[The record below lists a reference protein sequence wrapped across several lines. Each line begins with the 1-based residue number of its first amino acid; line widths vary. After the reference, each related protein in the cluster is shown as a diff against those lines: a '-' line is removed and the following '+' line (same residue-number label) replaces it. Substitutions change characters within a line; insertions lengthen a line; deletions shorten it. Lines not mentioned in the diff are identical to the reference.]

1 MSELNPEIIDRPE
14 AQRAMRLASY
24 ASVSVAFI
32 LIIAKTS
39 AWLATDSIAVL
50 SSLIDS
56 LLDAVASIVTLVAI
70 RHSLQPADREHRF
83 GHGKV
88 EALAALAQSAFIV
101 GSAVLLLFEAGAR
114 LLAPRAVSHGH
125 IAIYVMV
132 FSIVLTFALVL
143 FQRWAIKK
151 SGSVAISADSLHYK
165 GDLLMNAAVIAAI
178 LIVTELGW
186 VLADPIFGAAIAAYI
201 IWSAYLIV
209 RNSLD
214 MLMDRELPDD
224 ERQKIRGIALEHK
237 EVEAVHDLRTRQSG
251 LTYFIQL
258 HLEMDGDMN
267 LLQAHEIADEVE
279 LALMEAYPGAEII
292 IHQDPAG
299 VEEPPQFR

>member
-1 MSELNPEIIDRPE
+1 MSEQPTQNAANAG

-24 ASVSVAFI
+24 ASVCVAFI

-39 AWLATDSIAVL
+39 AWLATDSIAIL

-56 LLDAVASIVTLVAI
+56 FLDAVASIVTFIAI

-114 LLAPRAVSHGH
+114 SLNPRPITHGE
-125 IAIYVMV
+125 IGIYVML
-132 FSIVLTFALVL
+132 FSIVLTFCLVL
-143 FQRWAIKK
+143 VQRWAIRK
-151 SGSVAISADSLHYK
+151 SGSIAIGADSLHYQ

-178 LIVTELGW
+178 ILVTEFGW
-186 VLADPIFGAAIAAYI
+186 NLADPIFGAGIAAYI
-201 IWSAYLIV
+201 IWNAYQIV
-209 RNSLD
+209 KNSLD
-214 MLMDRELPDD
+214 MLMDRELPDED
-224 ERQKIRGIALEHK
+224 REKIRNIALAHDA
-237 EVEAVHDLRTRQSG
+237 VEAVHDLRTRQSG

-258 HLEMDGDMN
+258 HLEMDGDMK
-267 LLQAHEIADEVE
+267 LLNAHEIADEVE
-279 LALMEAYPGAEII
+279 LSLMKTYPGAEII

-299 VEEPPQFR
+299 VEEPPQFH